1 MTDERVST
9 PAGWTE
15 ADYDSDRPDVR
26 QAKQPAVFEHESG
39 DVAVF
44 VRPAD
49 PGGSADADESAAW
62 RVEIGEGGRENLAD
76 ADAVN
81 VGLEDRASA
90 LEQAKGMMAE
100 IDREGVPPSP
110 GDVDWKKRLR

>member
-1 MTDERVST
+1 MTDERIST
-9 PAGWTE
+9 PSGWTE

-44 VRPAD
+44 VRPDD
-49 PGGSADADESAAW
+49 PGESTSW
-62 RVEIGEGGRENLAD
+62 QVEVGEGGRENLAD

-81 VGLEDRASA
+81 AGISDRASA
-90 LEQAKGMMAE
+90 IEQAQEAME
-100 IDREGVPPSP
+100 QIRREGVPASP
-110 GDVDWKKRLR
+110 TDADWKSRLR

>member
-9 PAGWTE
+9 PPSWTE

-39 DVAVF
+39 ELAVY

-49 PGGSADADESAAW
+49 PGESTAW
-62 RVEIGEGGRENLAD
+62 RVEVGEGGRENLTD

-81 VGLEDRASA
+81 VGLDDRATA
-90 LEQAKGMMAE
+90 LEQARSVME
-100 IDREGVPPSP
+100 QIDSEGVPPSP
-110 GDVDWKKRLR
+110 EDADWKARLR

>member
-9 PAGWTE
+9 PTGWTE

-39 DVAVF
+39 EVAVF
-44 VRPAD
+44 VRPDD
-49 PGGSADADESAAW
+49 PGESTTW

-76 ADAVN
+76 ADSVTA
-81 VGLEDRASA
+81 GISDRATA
-90 LEQAKGMMAE
+90 LGRAREVMEQIG
-100 IDREGVPPSP
+100 REGVPASTSE
-110 GDVDWKKRLR
+110 VDWKSRLR